1 MCQGI
6 GRVAGQDVII
16 NYKNPSLN
24 ERINLLKLNLSKTE
38 MDKPINISY
47 IADITD
53 GFSPAQIV
61 EVIKRSYIIA
71 GEREG
76 NTIRQDDLVSSV
88 AQLKEQPKVL
98 GFKKIDGQTE

>member
-1 MCQGI
+1 M
-6 GRVAGQDVII
+6 
-16 NYKNPSLN
+16 
-24 ERINLLKLNLSKTE
+24 ERKNLLKLNLSKTD

-47 IADITD
+47 IAEITD

-76 NTIRQDDLVSSV
+76 NTIRQQDLVSAA
-88 AQLKEQPKVL
+88 AQLKEQPKEI
-98 GFKKIDGQTE
+98 GFKKINGQPE